1 MDKRELRDFKVR
13 LLSFSRH
20 MNLPPV
26 TNSWAELQ
34 FLGHQA
40 GKVKNLHVKA
50 SVADAANVKYVGGK
64 AARQKAKL
72 AAGDVKGAAA
82 LQKQAEEQVEETYVP
97 LSWTVQRMYTKH
109 C

>member
-1 MDKRELRDFKVR
+1 MPAAVARSR
-13 LLSFSRH
+13 LKCRFC
-20 MNLPPV
+20 P
-26 TNSWAELQ
+26 
-34 FLGHQA
+34 QA

-64 AARQKAKL
+64 AARQKAEL

-97 LSWTVQRMYTKH
+97 ALFSVTVHPMHSKH
-109 C
+109 S